1 MWKRNVKGLVISS
14 ERASRYGNLKTPKK
28 HIAPVHAWRTH
39 LLTSMNYAD
48 NHCKMSRDLAATKC
62 PLFIEDRI
70 IELEETPQ
78 TVRSQGAFTQ
88 VFSVDSASELPQCQY
103 VQCAVRHFCL
113 ACGCLNQ
120 TASIIR
126 LVVAR

>member
-1 MWKRNVKGLVISS
+1 
-14 ERASRYGNLKTPKK
+14 
-28 HIAPVHAWRTH
+28 
-39 LLTSMNYAD
+39 MNYAD

-103 VQCAVRHFCL
+103 VRPRLPQWPAVGDTM
-113 ACGCLNQ
+113 A
-120 TASIIR
+120 TAIQSA
-126 LVVAR
+126 LVGQATPKAALQEAQKKIDRILKG